1 MELVVQGIYLQDSL
15 LWIALRWRNRSPIGY
30 QPDYC
35 RWVVRDRR
43 SFRRTAEQ
51 ELVLEPVYRPV
62 LVAIAGD
69 STTSQWVGFRP
80 FALAKDKELVLEV
93 GERNGGRTL
102 ELVIGHQ
109 QLFKAKKYETDT
121 QR

>member
-1 MELVVQGIYLQDSL
+1 MELGVQGIYLQDSL
-15 LWIALRWRNRSPIGY
+15 LWIALRWRNLSPIGY

-35 RWVVRDRR
+35 RWTIRDRR
-43 SFRRTAEQ
+43 SFKRTAEQ
-51 ELVLEPVYRPV
+51 ELPLEPVYRPA
-62 LVAIAGD
+62 LVAVGGD
-69 STTSQWVGFRP
+69 STTDQWVGFRP

-109 QLFKAKKYETDT
+109 QILHAKIL
-121 QR
+121 QP